1 MNIEIKNEKNYA
13 AQVIRV
19 PELAKAE
26 NSDRLYSLYVGGIRV
41 IVNDSW
47 KERVGQLAVMFPAE
61 SQISEGLA
69 HHANL
74 HRHGDLNRIETEQ
87 GYLEDNRRVR
97 ALKLRGNV
105 SNGLI
110 LPILEV
116 AQYLGFSVTP
126 DEFKEGQIFDTVDG
140 KELCRKYVIKTAEPV
155 NRGDKKA
162 KQAFKR
168 VDGKL
173 FPEHVDTDQYLRNE
187 HYFNDDDLL
196 IVTQKLHGSSG
207 RWGNVPVRRK
217 LAWWERALV
226 KLGAQIQETHYEPV
240 AGSRR
245 VIKDV
250 HNPDQQSFYGDG
262 GDLWAHH
269 LERLEESIPK
279 GFILFGEIVGF
290 TSTGQAIQKGHTYE
304 AQPGESEVYI
314 YRIAQVN
321 EDGVIT
327 DLSWDQI
334 RGFCNARGIK
344 HVPELWRGLKAD
356 FDLSEFEEV
365 SFYREWELADAE
377 YLDKP
382 VRLSEGGTGKDEGIV
397 IRLDRD
403 SQTPYLS
410 KIKNPS
416 HYLWETAELDTG
428 EEGIEA

>member
-1 MNIEIKNEKNYA
+1 MSIEIKNEKNYA
-13 AQVIRV
+13 ALVIRV
-19 PELAKAE
+19 PELIKAQ
-26 NSDRLYSLYVGGIRV
+26 NSDRLYIINVAGNTV
-41 IVNDSW
+41 VVNDSW

-74 HRHGDLNRIETEQ
+74 HRHADLNRIGTEQ

-116 AQYLGFSVTP
+116 ADYIGYSVP
-126 DEFKEGQIFDTVDG
+126 PADFEEGLIFDTVDG
-140 KELCRKYVIKTAEPV
+140 KELCRKYVIKATEPV
-155 NRGDKKA
+155 NRGDKKG

-168 VDGKL
+168 FDGKL

-207 RWGNVPVRRK
+207 RWGVVPARRE
-217 LAWWERALV
+217 LSWWERALV
-226 KLGAQIQETHYEPV
+226 KLGVQIQDTRYEPV

-250 HNPDQQSFYGDG
+250 HNPAQQSFYGDG

-269 LERLEESIPK
+269 LEKLEQSIPK

-290 TSTGQAIQKGHTYE
+290 TSTGKAIQKGHTYE

-321 EDGVIT
+321 EDGITT

-344 HVPELWRGLKAD
+344 HVPELWRGFKKD
-356 FDLSEFEEV
+356 FDPAEFEEKN
-365 SFYREWELADAE
+365 FFGENWNYRGGYA
-377 YLDKP
+377 DKP
-382 VRLSEGGTGKDEGIV
+382 VALSKGGTGKDEGIV